1 MAAAVVLASACGSDS
16 TASTATSTT
25 NTPTST
31 DASTTTTGA
40 TTTTTSA
47 TTATTGGAAPS
58 SGDLSTGFAQASWGD
73 NITITIENGTLHYVS
88 DGIPNHARNAEYAVP
103 TAGVVVPDASSAV
116 ATADPTTTQTYDYTI
131 SLTPT
136 MAAAPTSTSLG
147 VIGVM
152 ISGASL
158 FNPYEGD
165 GTTVAAQSN
174 FAVKNAA
181 GEDVWFLDDCGG
193 HPTPMGQ
200 YHYHKLPVCVT
211 ATIDEADGASHI
223 LGIAFDGFPIYGD
236 RDIDGNQLTAAD
248 LDECNGI
255 TSPTPEFPEGV
266 YHYVLLDVA
275 DSTSSIRCFSGEV
288 DESLMSLAMPGMGGG
303 GAGGG
308 PGAPPTTA

>member
-1 MAAAVVLASACGSDS
+1 LTTTIGTAAQATTIPT
-16 TASTATSTT
+16 TAAT
-25 NTPTST
+25 P
-31 DASTTTTGA
+31 STTTTTDTAVAVDA
-40 TTTTTSA
+40 T
-47 TTATTGGAAPS
+47 
-58 SGDLSTGFAQASWGD
+58 GDLSAGFAMATWSD
-73 NITITIENGTLHYVS
+73 DITITIENGTMRYVS
-88 DGIPNHARNAEYAVP
+88 NGIPNHDRDAEYAVP
-103 TAGVVVPDASSAV
+103 TAGVMVPDASSAV
-116 ATADPTTTQTYDYTI
+116 ATADPTTAQTYDYTI

-136 MAAAPTSTSLG
+136 MANTPTSTSLG

-165 GTTVAAQSN
+165 GATVATQSN
-174 FAVKNAA
+174 FSVKNAA
-181 GEDVWFLDDCGG
+181 GDDVWFLDDCGG

-275 DSTSSIRCFSGEV
+275 ESTSSIRCFSGEV
-288 DESLMSLAMPGMGGG
+288 DESLMSSAMPGMGGG
-303 GAGGG
+303 AGGMPGG
-308 PGAPPTTA
+308 PPPTT